1 MNAPRRQA
9 WTAAVMGTTVSI
21 HVIAA
26 GAVPP
31 RAADAAAST
40 IAALR
45 ELDALF
51 SPFRS
56 ASQVSRL
63 RRGELAL
70 ADADPRLRG
79 VAQACATLETATG
92 GRFSASWRGGFDP
105 TGYVKGWAADRS
117 ADAHL
122 VPLLEGGD
130 VVAVGINVGG
140 DLRVW
145 TAADADWSW
154 RIGIADPRL
163 PGALLATVELRAGAV
178 ATSGTAE
185 RGAHLIDPRSG
196 KPVPGLVS
204 ATVVADDLT
213 TADAWATAV
222 AVSADDD
229 LGWLW
234 GAPLRSGLVAAAT
247 DGPGGEPASLRVRR
261 WLGGVGVETVIHA
274 AA

>member
-70 ADADPRLRG
+70 ADADPRLRE
-79 VAQACATLETATG
+79 VARPAPRSRPPPAAA
-92 GRFSASWRGGFDP
+92 SAPPG
-105 TGYVKGWAADRS
+105 AADS
-117 ADAHL
+117 I
-122 VPLLEGGD
+122 P
-130 VVAVGINVGG
+130 
-140 DLRVW
+140 
-145 TAADADWSW
+145 
-154 RIGIADPRL
+154 P
-163 PGALLATVELRAGAV
+163 AT
-178 ATSGTAE
+178 
-185 RGAHLIDPRSG
+185 
-196 KPVPGLVS
+196 
-204 ATVVADDLT
+204 
-213 TADAWATAV
+213 
-222 AVSADDD
+222 
-229 LGWLW
+229 
-234 GAPLRSGLVAAAT
+234 
-247 DGPGGEPASLRVRR
+247 
-261 WLGGVGVETVIHA
+261 
-274 AA
+274 